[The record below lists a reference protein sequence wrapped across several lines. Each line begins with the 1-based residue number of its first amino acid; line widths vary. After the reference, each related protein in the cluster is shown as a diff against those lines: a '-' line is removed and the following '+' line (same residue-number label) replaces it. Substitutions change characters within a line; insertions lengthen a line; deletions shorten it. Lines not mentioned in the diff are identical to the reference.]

1 MAKIHLLDSETI
13 DKIAA
18 GEVVERPASVVKEL
32 VENAMDAS
40 ATSITVEIR
49 DGGIEF
55 IRVTDNGS
63 GMEQEQIRN
72 AFMRH
77 ATSKIRQVEDL
88 MHISSLGFRGEALS
102 SISAVAKV
110 ELISKTADTLTG
122 TRIYL
127 EGGKEIFFEEIG
139 APEGTTFIVKNL
151 FYNTPVRRKFLKTA
165 TTEAGY
171 ISDLMEHL
179 ALSRPDIAFQFIVG
193 KQTKFYTSGNGDLK
207 EVIYRIY
214 GKEISNQLIPIQE
227 EQEGIRVEGYLGKP
241 ICVRANRGMEIYFL
255 NGRYVQSQV
264 MSKAIEEGYKEY
276 LMQHKFPVCFLHITM
291 DPAVVDVNVH
301 PTKMDVRFS
310 DNLAVSELLTTFV
323 SKTLSATEMIPRVE
337 LEQPVKTQTVS
348 NVHAPEPFE
357 FQRKNAFQLSEDTS
371 YKPDIS
377 ENKSFELFQDR
388 ILSVEH
394 RKEFQIIGQV
404 FATYWLVEYK
414 GELLIIDQHA
424 AHEKVYYER
433 LMKHFKENKVQSQQV
448 FPPVIVPVGAKEA
461 SILQEFEAQFVGFGF
476 EFESFGGNEY
486 ALRAIPSDLYGCDP
500 GEMFLELLNELSV
513 KSGSVSSLRVV
524 EEKIASMACKSAVK
538 GRNKLSEEEA
548 EVLIDELLTLDNPY
562 HCPHG
567 RPTIVSMSQTELE
580 KKFKRI
586 VN

>member
-214 GKEISNQLIPIQE
+214 GKEISNQLIPIQA

-310 DNLAVSELLTTFV
+310 DNLTVSELLTTFV

-337 LEQPVKTQTVS
+337 LEQPVKAEPVL

-357 FQRKNAFQLSEDTS
+357 FQRKSTFQLSEDTS

-486 ALRAIPSDLYGCDP
+486 ALRAIPSDLYGCNP
-500 GEMFLELLNELSV
+500 GEMFLELLNEFSA